1 MKIKVSLSTESI
13 NKAINLL
20 LQKKEEIEHSTE
32 QLVEIL
38 TNEGAEIAQS
48 SYGDWGVQA
57 TPLTDG
63 TKGTIIVS
71 GDMPLIAEFGAGDT
85 VINPSA
91 MFENSPQTP
100 VYPGSYSIEEGTKEY
115 ATYGSWHF
123 AGAKYTQVE
132 PHMGLF
138 NAKQYIINNSTD
150 IAKEVFG
157 E

>member
-1 MKIKVSLSTESI
+1 MKIKVSLSNESI
-13 NKAINLL
+13 SKAIAQLL
-20 LQKKEEIEHSTE
+20 SYKEELEHNME

-48 SYGDWGVQA
+48 SYGEWGVQA
-57 TPLTDG
+57 TPLMDG
-63 TKGTIIVS
+63 SRGTIMVS

-85 VINPSA
+85 VLNPSTL
-91 MFENSPQTP
+91 FENAPETS

-123 AGAKYTQVE
+123 GGEKYTQVE
-132 PHMGLF
+132 PRMGLF
-138 NAKQYIINNSTD
+138 NAKNYIISNSTE

-157 E
+157 V